1 MKFLSAASLLVLTAP
16 LANAAAFSIFDPT
29 QASLK
34 VTDNGKYPVNGENPL
49 QYCAKPDNYKLEIES
64 VDLAP
69 NPPLPYVIHEEC
81 SLNVVDLTS

>member
-1 MKFLSAASLLVLTAP
+1 MKFLSAASLLALAAP
-16 LANAAAFSIFDPT
+16 LANAAALSIFDPT

-34 VTDNGKYPVNGENPL
+34 ANDNAQYPVKGDNPL

-69 NPPLPYVIHEEC
+69 NPPLPYVVLEEYY
-81 SLNVVDLTS
+81 LNVIDSDS